1 MIDSLQCSGRS
12 SRTGTVQYNFLDL
25 DRRSNFR
32 RRLVAVEW

>member
-1 MIDSLQCSGRS
+1 MVDSLQCCGRS
-12 SRTGTVQYNFLDL
+12 NRTGTVQCNFLDL